1 MEQTLRAARLDALG
15 RVPGLVH
22 GFEQPLRIE
31 GGSGGAG
38 QPPQL
43 DSERGFISRER
54 QDATR
59 ARVAS
64 ALQPFGR
71 LLLLKQVHGTAVRG
85 APWSGHPEGDAA
97 VAEQPGLILGIE
109 TADCLPVLVVDPVR
123 RAVAAA
129 HAGWRGTAAGVA
141 RSAVAALVAG
151 GSRPGDLVAA
161 TGPGIGPC
169 CYEVGDELRAAFG
182 EAGAAFFRPGPRG
195 RPNLDVRAA
204 NERQLR
210 DAGIAEERIHRVA
223 DCTRCR
229 ADLYHS
235 YRRDGKGAGRM
246 ISFVGFAK
254 P

>member
-1 MEQTLRAARLDALG
+1 MSETLRAARVAALEE
-15 RVPGLVH
+15 VPGLVH
-22 GFEQPLRIE
+22 GFEQRVAAAARDELSLADEPGKR
-31 GGSGGAG
+31 
-38 QPPQL
+38 
-43 DSERGFISRER
+43 D
-54 QDATR
+54 DAR
-59 ARVAS
+59 RRVAS
-64 ALQPFGR
+64 ALERFGR
-71 LLLLKQVHGTAVRG
+71 LLLLKQVHGAEVRR
-85 APWSGHPEGDAA
+85 APWAGRPEADAA
-97 VAEQPGLILGIE
+97 VAEAPGLVLGIE

-141 RSAVAALVAG
+141 RAAVAALVTG
-151 GSRPGDLVAA
+151 GSRPQDLVAA

-182 EAGAAFFRPGPRG
+182 AGGGEFFRPGPRG
-195 RPNLDVRAA
+195 RPHLDVRAA

-210 DAGIAEERIHRVA
+210 EAGIAESRIHRVA

-246 ISFVGFAK
+246 INFVGFAG
-254 P
+254 